1 MPNTIP
7 PTALEVHDLSVS
19 YDRKPALWDV
29 DMSLPQGKLT
39 AIVGP
44 NGAGKS
50 TLLKAILALL
60 PLDSGYVKIFDQSIN
75 NVRKKVSYMCQRKLI
90 DWGFPISVYDLVMM
104 GRYAHM
110 GIFKRPCQ
118 VDKDKVIEA
127 LTQVGMLNMANKQI
141 NELSGGQQQRIF
153 LARALAQDALIYFM
167 DEPFSAIDSTTEM
180 TILGLLQNMAKQGK
194 TIVVVHHDLAFVQ
207 AHFDWAVLLN
217 VHVIATGP
225 IKEVFIPT
233 LLQKTYGAQFPIL
246 HKIMHLLKEKNIPTR
261 EK

>member
-1 MPNTIP
+1 MSNTIIQ
-7 PTALEVHDLSVS
+7 TALEIHDLSIS

-29 DMSLPQGKLT
+29 DISLPKGKLI

-50 TLLKAILALL
+50 TLLKATLGLL
-60 PLDSGYVKIFDQSIN
+60 PLGSGYIKIFDQPVDS
-75 NVRKKVSYMCQRKLI
+75 VRKKVSYMCQRKLI
-90 DWGFPISVYDLVMM
+90 DWDFPISVYGLVMM
-104 GRYAHM
+104 GRYVHM
-110 GIFKRPCQ
+110 GILKRPAQ
-118 VDKDKVIEA
+118 VDKDKVMEA
-127 LTQVGMLNMANKQI
+127 LTQVGMLDMANKQI

-153 LARALAQDALIYFM
+153 LARALAQDAWIYFM

-180 TILGLLQNMAKQGK
+180 AILRVLQNMVKQGK

-207 AHFDWAVLLN
+207 AYFDWAVLLN
-217 VHVIATGP
+217 VHVIANGP
-225 IKEVFIPT
+225 MKEVFIPA

-246 HKIMHLLKEKNIPTR
+246 HKIMHLLKEKDISTR